1 MAGDD
6 DKNPAAG
13 EKPVVPAAGAKA
25 SRKYTWPGK
34 TPRNPAI
41 ANIYGSVRIKPW
53 AMTDAE
59 IDTLLL
65 SRPDLARLWTVTK
78 S

>member
-13 EKPVVPAAGAKA
+13 EKPVAPTPPAKA
-25 SRKYTWPGK
+25 ARKYTWTGK

-65 SRPDLARLWTVTK
+65 SRPDLARLWTK